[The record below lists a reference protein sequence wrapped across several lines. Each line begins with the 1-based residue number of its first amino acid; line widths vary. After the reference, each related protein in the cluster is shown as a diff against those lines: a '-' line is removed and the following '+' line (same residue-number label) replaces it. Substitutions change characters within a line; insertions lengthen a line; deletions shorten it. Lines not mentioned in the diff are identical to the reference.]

1 MTEIETRLR
10 SELKTLAEQVR
21 PESIRPLREPVRRR
35 KSLTL
40 RWLAPVTAVVAVL
53 AIITGVSLIG
63 HTVKQRPTPP
73 ATAMPPYYVTLND
86 GASHLVLTVRSSAT
100 GQVLASTSLPHSPEN
115 TQWISGAAD
124 DRTFVL
130 SDGIG
135 RYLLLKLS
143 AGGRIARLSRLPAR
157 YFAFQSGNGTYKGA
171 GVLSPDGHEL
181 AFLTNNC
188 FTLMTR
194 AGSTCQVGIRVV
206 SLANGA
212 SKAWTQTLAPLKDS
226 FFSLQPSWVDNGRE
240 IAFGRVAVGS
250 RTPFRYWLLNVAG
263 PGGSLLADSRLIFS
277 TVWAL
282 PYSNGEALPTPDGR
296 AFVMQSYGYPQPT
309 ENGGHGDAYIRVVER
324 SVSTGRVLRVL
335 YVLKVPERGIFGSTY
350 CHLLSM
356 GPTGV
361 HVLMQCNNFGR
372 LDGNHFTPLPG
383 LPPSSADNYSA
394 TAAW

>member
-21 PESIRPLREPVRRR
+21 PESIRPLREPVSRR
-35 KSLTL
+35 KSLSL
-40 RWLAPVTAVVAVL
+40 RWLAPVTAVLAVL
-53 AIITGVSLIG
+53 AIITGVSLVG

-86 GASHLVLTVRSSAT
+86 GASRLVLTVRSSAT
-100 GQVLASTSLPHSPEN
+100 GQVLASTSLPRSPEG

-143 AGGRIARLSRLPAR
+143 ADGGIARLSRLPAR
-157 YFAFQSGNGTYKGA
+157 YFAFQSEKGTYAGA
-171 GVLSPDGHEL
+171 GALSPDGRDL

-188 FTLMTR
+188 FTPRTSV
-194 AGSTCQVGIRVV
+194 GSTCQVGIRVV

-212 SKAWTQTLAPLKDS
+212 SKAWTQSLAPLMDS
-226 FFSLQPSWVDNGRE
+226 FYSLQPSWVDNGRE
-240 IAFGRVAVGS
+240 IAFGRVAVSS
-250 RTPFRYWLLNVAG
+250 RTPLHYWLLNVAG

-277 TVWAL
+277 ASWAL
-282 PYSNGEALPTPDGR
+282 AISNGEALLTPDGR
-296 AFVMQSYGYPQPT
+296 AVVMQSYEYLKPT
-309 ENGGHGDAYIRVVER
+309 AKGAYAYIRIVER
-324 SVSTGRVLRVL
+324 PVSTGRVLRVL
-335 YVLKVPERGIFGSTY
+335 HVLKVPDQGVQGYTY

-361 HVLMQCNNFGR
+361 HVLMQCNDFGR
-372 LDGNHFTPLPG
+372 LDGSHFTPLPG
-383 LPPSSADNYSA
+383 LPPSSADNLGVTSA
-394 TAAW
+394 W